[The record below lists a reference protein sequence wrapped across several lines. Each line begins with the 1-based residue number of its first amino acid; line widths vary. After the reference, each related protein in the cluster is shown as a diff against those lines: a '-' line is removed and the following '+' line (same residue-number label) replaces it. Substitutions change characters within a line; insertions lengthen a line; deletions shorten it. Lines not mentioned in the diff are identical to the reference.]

1 MIIKFNLLPKKEP
14 ISVEE
19 EKERFVFLK
28 TFLII
33 FLVVIITILA
43 EGIRLQY
50 SFKNLRNEKVEKE
63 KKLVEYK
70 KIAEKL
76 KELER
81 ENEELKKRIS
91 TIIALKEN
99 QGKGLQRI
107 DTLIGNIGKN
117 KIVFTELSVEIS
129 KADMSGVS
137 SDLKDIA
144 GYLKNLESVKDI
156 IKEVSLNK
164 TEKKEGYIEF
174 KAGVLF

>member
-14 ISVEE
+14 IRVEE

>member
-14 ISVEE
+14 VRVEE
-19 EKERFVFLK
+19 EKERLVFLK

-33 FLVVIITILA
+33 FLVVITTILA
-43 EGIRLQY
+43 EGFRLQY
-50 SFKNLRNEKVEKE
+50 ALKNLENEKLEKE
-63 KKLVEYK
+63 KKLTEYK
-70 KIAEKL
+70 KIAERL
-76 KELER
+76 KELEK

-107 DTLIGNIGKN
+107 ETLIENIGRN
-117 KIVFTELSVEIS
+117 RIVFTELSVELS
-129 KADMSGVS
+129 KADISGVS

-144 GYLKNLESVKDI
+144 GYLKSLENTKEI

-164 TEKKEGYIEF
+164 TEKKAGYIEF

>member
-117 KIVFTELSVEIS
+117 RIVFTELSVEIS

>member
-1 MIIKFNLLPKKEP
+1 MIIKFNLLPRKEP
-14 ISVEE
+14 VRVEE

-33 FLVVIITILA
+33 FLVVIITILV
-43 EGIRLQY
+43 EGVRLQY
-50 SFKNLRNEKVEKE
+50 TLKNLENEKIEKE
-63 KKLVEYK
+63 KKLLEYK
-70 KIAEKL
+70 KIEEKL

-91 TIIALKEN
+91 TIITLKEN

-107 DTLIGNIGKN
+107 DTLIANIGKN
-117 KIVFTELSVEIS
+117 KIVFTELSLELS
-129 KADMSGVS
+129 KADINGVS

-144 GYLKNLESVKDI
+144 GYLKNLENTKEI

-164 TEKKEGYIEF
+164 TEKKAGYIEF

>member
-14 ISVEE
+14 IRVEE

-33 FLVVIITILA
+33 FLAVIITIFA
-43 EGIRLQY
+43 EGVHLQY
-50 SFKNLRNEKVEKE
+50 AFKNLKNEKVEKE

-70 KIAEKL
+70 KIEEKL
-76 KELER
+76 KELEK

-117 KIVFTELSVEIS
+117 RIVFTELSVEIS
-129 KADMSGVS
+129 NASISGVS

-144 GYLKNLESVKDI
+144 GYLKNLENIKEIV
-156 IKEVSLNK
+156 KEVSLNK
-164 TEKKEGYIEF
+164 TEKKGGYIEF

>member
-14 ISVEE
+14 VRIEE

-33 FLVVIITILA
+33 FIAVIITIFA
-43 EGIRLQY
+43 EGIHLQY
-50 SFKNLRNEKVEKE
+50 AFKNLKNEKVEKE

-76 KELER
+76 KELEK

-91 TIIALKEN
+91 TLIALKEN

-107 DTLIGNIGKN
+107 DTLIRNIGKN

-137 SDLKDIA
+137 PDLKDIA
-144 GYLKNLESVKDI
+144 GYLKNLENIKEIV
-156 IKEVSLNK
+156 KEVSLNK
-164 TEKKEGYIEF
+164 TEKKGSYIEF

>member
-14 ISVEE
+14 IRIEE
-19 EKERFVFLK
+19 EKEGFVFLK

-33 FLVVIITILA
+33 FIAVILTIFA
-43 EGIRLQY
+43 EGVNLQY
-50 SFKNLRNEKVEKE
+50 TFKNLKNEKVEKE
-63 KKLVEYK
+63 KRLVEYK

-76 KELER
+76 KELEK

-117 KIVFTELSVEIS
+117 RIVFTELSVDIS
-129 KADMSGVS
+129 NASMSGVS

-144 GYLKNLESVKDI
+144 GYLKNLENIKELV
-156 IKEVSLNK
+156 KEVSLNK
-164 TEKKEGYIEF
+164 TEKKGGYIEF